1 MSETIHVL
9 VIEDNQAD
17 VDLIRE
23 LLPGR
28 GDVRFAVEAVPRLSD
43 ALARLRT
50 DGIDAALVDLGLPDS
65 QGLDTFRVLRAQ
77 APGLAIILLTGSD
90 DQEIAVEAVRGGAQ
104 DFLVKGHV
112 DGELLARSI
121 RYAVERKRVGESL
134 RKALDENR
142 ELLRELQHRAK
153 NSFAMISS
161 LINMAVDRVPL
172 EARATLGQLDS
183 RVRAMSEL
191 YTLLYAQGSSIDVRL
206 GEYFGQVAASIAGLS
221 GSLSLECSLEDLRV
235 PVKEAAV
242 LGLILTELVTNAVKY
257 AFPGGRSGVIAV
269 TLGRC
274 AAGAVLEVRDDG
286 VGMADGPEGHDGGTG
301 LELVRGLA
309 EQLDGD
315 FSTESGDGGTRC
327 VLRFPLASEGPAQ
340 DASTGLSR
348 HDTLAG

>member
-1 MSETIHVL
+1 MSETIRVL

-23 LLPGR
+23 HLPSR
-28 GDVRFAVEAVPRLSD
+28 GELIFAVEAVPRLSD
-43 ALARLRT
+43 AIARIRT
-50 DGIDAALVDLGLPDS
+50 DVIDVALVDLGLPDS
-65 QGLDTFRVLRAQ
+65 QGLDTFRVLHAQ
-77 APGLAIILLTGSD
+77 APGLAVILLTGSD

-121 RYAVERKRVGESL
+121 RYAVERKRGGESL

-142 ELLRELQHRAK
+142 ELLSELQHRAK

-161 LINMAVDRVPL
+161 LINMAAYRVAP
-172 EARATLGQLDS
+172 EARDQLEQLDS
-183 RVRAMSEL
+183 RVRAISEL

-206 GEYFGQVAASIAGLS
+206 GEYCGQVASSIVGLS
-221 GSLSLECSLEDLRV
+221 RMIALESSLEDLRV

-257 AFPGGRSGVIAV
+257 AFPEGRRGVIVV

-274 AAGAVLEVRDDG
+274 VAGAVLEVRDDG
-286 VGMADGPEGHDGGTG
+286 VGMPDGPEGQGGGTG

-309 EQLDGD
+309 QQLDGD
-315 FSTESGDGGTRC
+315 FSTESGAGGTRC
-327 VLRFPLASEGPAQ
+327 VLRFPLAAEVPA
-340 DASTGLSR
+340 T
-348 HDTLAG
+348 